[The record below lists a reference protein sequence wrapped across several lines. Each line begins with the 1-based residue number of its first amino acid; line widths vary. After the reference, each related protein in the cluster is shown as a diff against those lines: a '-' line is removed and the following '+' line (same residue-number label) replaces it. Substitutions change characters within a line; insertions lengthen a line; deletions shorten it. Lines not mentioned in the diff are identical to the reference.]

1 MTPFAAAI
9 PAHGRVRDERNGMMG
24 AWCRSKLRI
33 GQVSQG
39 SAHMS
44 SPPMSSLAAERILPF
59 LRWWPMVDRS
69 TLKADL
75 LAGLTGCI
83 LGLPQGVAFAI
94 LAGLPPQ
101 YGLYAAMLP
110 PALSSLFG
118 SSWHMIAG
126 PTNAVAILLFASLG
140 HLATPGSGDYIRL
153 VLAVTFLTGLFQ
165 FVMGLARLG
174 TLVNF
179 ISHTVIVG
187 FSTGA
192 AILIATQQLKS
203 FLGIPMPA
211 DASFVQT
218 LRQTLLQL
226 GHINPWVTAVGVF
239 TIVSGLLAKRYLK
252 KVPFMI
258 TATVAGSLAALAL
271 DAIFGH
277 DVTGIRTVG
286 ALPAQLPPL
295 SIPDLS
301 LDTMSKVAP
310 TALAVTILS
319 LTLGISVGRT
329 LGIKSG
335 QRIDANQ
342 EFIGQGVSNLA
353 GSFFSSFASAG
364 SFNRSAANYEAGAKT
379 PLASVFSSIMLV
391 GIVLLVAPL
400 AAYLPL
406 ATVAGILFLIAYGLV
421 DVRRMRSIFATS
433 RSEAAVMIV
442 TLLSALFL
450 GLQTAIYAG
459 VLLSLLL
466 FLKQA
471 AQPGIRDVKP
481 DFRGGHYHFDADTGL
496 PDCPQLKMLRINGSI
511 FFGAVEHIEDA
522 FHRVDHDQ
530 PMQRRLL
537 VAASG
542 INVVDISGAELL
554 SREAAR
560 RQKLGGG
567 LYFWFMKD
575 AVRDVLKRGGYLKV
589 IGEENVLPQGADT
602 IAVLY
607 PKLDPE
613 ICRHCTARI
622 FPQCHVALPD
632 GRPRE
637 ADDAR

>member
-1 MTPFAAAI
+1 
-9 PAHGRVRDERNGMMG
+9 
-24 AWCRSKLRI
+24 
-33 GQVSQG
+33 
-39 SAHMS
+39 
-44 SPPMSSLAAERILPF
+44 
-59 LRWWPMVDRS
+59 MVNRS
-69 TLKADL
+69 TLRADL

-110 PALSSLFG
+110 PALASLFG
-118 SSWHMIAG
+118 SSWHMVAG
-126 PTNAVAILLFASLG
+126 PTNAIAILLFASLG
-140 HLATPGSGDYIRL
+140 HLATPGSSDYISL
-153 VLAVTFLTGLFQ
+153 VLVVTFLTGLMQ
-165 FVMGLARLG
+165 FAMGLARLG
-174 TLVNF
+174 SLVNF

-203 FLGIPMPA
+203 FLGIPMAA

-218 LRQTLLQL
+218 LRQTVLQL
-226 GHINPWVTAVGVF
+226 GYVNPYVTAVGVF
-239 TIVSGLLAKRYLK
+239 TIVSGLLAKRFLK

-271 DAIFGH
+271 DAVFGH

-286 ALPAQLPPL
+286 ALPAQLAPL
-295 SIPDLS
+295 TIPDLS
-301 LDTMSKVAP
+301 INTLTKVAP
-310 TALAVTILS
+310 TALATTILS
-319 LTLGISVGRT
+319 LTLGVSVGRT
-329 LGIKSG
+329 LGIRSG

-342 EFIGQGVSNLA
+342 EFIGQGLSNLV
-353 GSFFSSFASAG
+353 GSFFSSYTSAG

-379 PLASVFSSIMLV
+379 PLASIFSSIMLV

-406 ATVAGILFLIAYGLV
+406 ATVAGILFLIAYGLI
-421 DVRRMRSIFATS
+421 DVKRMKSIFATS
-433 RSEAAVMIV
+433 RSEASVMIV
-442 TLLSALFL
+442 TLLAALFL

>member
-1 MTPFAAAI
+1 
-9 PAHGRVRDERNGMMG
+9 
-24 AWCRSKLRI
+24 
-33 GQVSQG
+33 
-39 SAHMS
+39 
-44 SPPMSSLAAERILPF
+44 
-59 LRWWPMVDRS
+59 MVNRS
-69 TLKADL
+69 TLEADL
-75 LAGLTGCI
+75 AAGLTGCI

-140 HLATPGSGDYIRL
+140 HLAVPGSGDYIRL

-174 TLVNF
+174 SLVNF

-203 FLGIPMPA
+203 FLGLTMPS

-218 LRQTLLQL
+218 LRQTVLQL
-226 GHINPWVTAVGVF
+226 GQLNPWVTSVGVF
-239 TIVSGLLAKRYLK
+239 TLVSGLLAKRYLK

-277 DVTGIRTVG
+277 EVTGIRTVG
-286 ALPAQLPPL
+286 ALPAQLPLL
-295 SIPDLS
+295 SVPDLS
-301 LDTMSKVAP
+301 IDTMSRVAP
-310 TALAVTILS
+310 TALATTILS
-319 LTLGISVGRT
+319 LTLGIGVGRT

-342 EFIGQGVSNLA
+342 EFIGQGLSNLV
-353 GSFFSSFASAG
+353 GSFFASYTSAG

-391 GIVLLVAPL
+391 GVVLLVAPL

-481 DFRGGHYHFDADTGL
+481 EFREGHYHFDADTGL

-511 FFGAVEHIEDA
+511 FFGAVEHVEDA
-522 FHRVDHDQ
+522 LRRVDQ
-530 PMQRRLL
+530 ERPGQNRLL
-537 VAASG
+537 IAASG

-560 RQKLGGG
+560 RQKMGGG

-575 AVRDVLKRGGYLKV
+575 AVHDMLERGGYLKV
-589 IGEENVLPQGADT
+589 IGQENVLAQGTDS

-607 PKLDPE
+607 PTLDSE
-613 ICRHCTARI
+613 ICRNCSARI
-622 FPQCHVALPD
+622 FPQCHVVLPD
-632 GRPRE
+632 GSPRTADSGRPRQSF
-637 ADDAR
+637 

>member
-1 MTPFAAAI
+1 MMRA
-9 PAHGRVRDERNGMMG
+9 RVF
-24 AWCRSKLRI
+24 
-33 GQVSQG
+33 
-39 SAHMS
+39 
-44 SPPMSSLAAERILPF
+44 PF
-59 LRWWPMVDRS
+59 LRWWPMVNRA

-110 PALSSLFG
+110 PALASLFG

-140 HLATPGSGDYIRL
+140 HLAVPGSSEYISL
-153 VLAVTFLTGLFQ
+153 VLVVTFLTGLFQ
-165 FVMGLARLG
+165 LVMGLARLG
-174 TLVNF
+174 ALVNF

-187 FSTGA
+187 FSAGA
-192 AILIATQQLKS
+192 AILIATQQLKA
-203 FLGIPMPA
+203 FLGIQIPA

-226 GHINPWVTAVGVF
+226 GQVNPWVTGVGVF

-258 TATVAGSLAALAL
+258 TATVAGSLAALVL
-271 DAIFGH
+271 DAIVGH
-277 DVTGIRTVG
+277 EVTGIRTVG
-286 ALPAQLPPL
+286 ALPAQLPPF
-295 SIPDLS
+295 SVPDLS
-301 LDTMSKVAP
+301 LATMGKVAP
-310 TALAVTILS
+310 TALATTILS

-329 LGIKSG
+329 LGIRSG

-342 EFIGQGVSNLA
+342 EFIGQGLSNLV
-353 GSFFSSFASAG
+353 GSFFSSYTSAG
-364 SFNRSAANYEAGAKT
+364 SFNRSAANFEAGAKT
-379 PLASVFSSIMLV
+379 PLASISSSLMLV

-421 DVRRMRSIFATS
+421 DIKRMKSIFATS
-433 RSEAAVMIV
+433 RSEASVMIV
-442 TLLSALFL
+442 TLLAALFL

-481 DFRGGHYHFDADTGL
+481 EFRGGHYHFDADSGL

-511 FFGAVEHIEDA
+511 FFGAVEHVEDA
-522 FHRVDHDQ
+522 FHRVDQAHPGQ
-530 PMQRRLL
+530 KRLL
-537 VAASG
+537 IAASG

-560 RQKLGGG
+560 RRKMGGG
-567 LYFWFMKD
+567 VYFWFMKD
-575 AVRDVLKRGGYLKV
+575 AVYDVLKRGGYLKV
-589 IGEENVLPQGADT
+589 IGEENVLSQGVDS

-607 PKLDPE
+607 PTLDSE
-613 ICRHCTARI
+613 ICRRCTARI
-622 FPQCHVALPD
+622 FPQCHVMLPNGTPRTADEKASGSDALGHSPS
-632 GRPRE
+632 PH
-637 ADDAR
+637 

>member
-1 MTPFAAAI
+1 MI
-9 PAHGRVRDERNGMMG
+9 ERV
-24 AWCRSKLRI
+24 
-33 GQVSQG
+33 
-39 SAHMS
+39 
-44 SPPMSSLAAERILPF
+44 LPF
-59 LRWWPMVDRS
+59 LRWWPMVNRA

-110 PALSSLFG
+110 PALGSLFG
-118 SSWHMIAG
+118 SSWHMVAG

-140 HLATPGSGDYIRL
+140 HLATPGSSDYISL
-153 VLAVTFLTGLFQ
+153 VLVVTFLTGLFQ

-187 FSTGA
+187 FSAGA

-218 LRQTLLQL
+218 LRQTVLQL
-226 GHINPWVTAVGVF
+226 GHVNPWVAAVGVF

-252 KVPFMI
+252 KVPFLI

-271 DAIFGH
+271 DAMFGH

-295 SIPDLS
+295 TIPDLS
-301 LDTMSKVAP
+301 INTLTKVAP
-310 TALAVTILS
+310 TALATTILS

-329 LGIKSG
+329 LGIRSG

-342 EFIGQGVSNLA
+342 EFIGQGLSNLV
-353 GSFFSSFASAG
+353 GSFFSSYASAG

-406 ATVAGILFLIAYGLV
+406 ATVAGILFLIAYGLI
-421 DVRRMRSIFATS
+421 DVRRMKSIFATS
-433 RSEAAVMIV
+433 RSEASVMIV
-442 TLLSALFL
+442 TLLAALFL

-481 DFRGGHYHFDADTGL
+481 EFRGGHYHFDADTGL

-522 FHRVDHDQ
+522 FHRVDQ
-530 PMQRRLL
+530 ELPKQRRLL
-537 VAASG
+537 IAASG

-560 RQKLGGG
+560 RQKMGGG
-567 LYFWFMKD
+567 LHFWFMKD
-575 AVRDVLKRGGYLKV
+575 AVRDMLERGGYLKV
-589 IGEENVLPQGADT
+589 IGQENVLPHGADS

-607 PKLDPE
+607 PKLDSE

-622 FPQCHVALPD
+622 FPQCHVALPN
-632 GRPRE
+632 GRSRA
-637 ADDAR
+637 ADDAPSLV

>member
-1 MTPFAAAI
+1 MI
-9 PAHGRVRDERNGMMG
+9 ERV
-24 AWCRSKLRI
+24 
-33 GQVSQG
+33 
-39 SAHMS
+39 
-44 SPPMSSLAAERILPF
+44 LPF
-59 LRWWPMVDRS
+59 LRWWPMVNRS

-110 PALSSLFG
+110 PALGSLFG
-118 SSWHMIAG
+118 SSWHMVAG

-140 HLATPGSGDYIRL
+140 HLATPGSGDYISL
-153 VLAVTFLTGLFQ
+153 VLVVTFLTGLFQ

-187 FSTGA
+187 FSAGA

-218 LRQTLLQL
+218 LRQTALQL
-226 GHINPWVTAVGVF
+226 GHVNPWVTAVGVF

-295 SIPDLS
+295 TIPDLS
-301 LDTMSKVAP
+301 INTLTKVAP
-310 TALAVTILS
+310 TALATTILS

-329 LGIKSG
+329 LGIRSG

-342 EFIGQGVSNLA
+342 EFIGQGLSNLV
-353 GSFFSSFASAG
+353 GSFFSSYTSAG

-406 ATVAGILFLIAYGLV
+406 ATVAGILFLIAYGLI
-421 DVRRMRSIFATS
+421 DVRRMKSIFATS
-433 RSEAAVMIV
+433 RSEASVMIV
-442 TLLSALFL
+442 TLLAALFL

-481 DFRGGHYHFDADTGL
+481 EFRGGHYHFDADTGL

-522 FHRVDHDQ
+522 FHRVDQ
-530 PMQRRLL
+530 ERPEQRRLL
-537 VAASG
+537 IAASG

-560 RQKLGGG
+560 RQRMGGG

-575 AVRDVLKRGGYLKV
+575 AVRDVLERGGYLKV
-589 IGEENVLPQGADT
+589 IGQENVLPHGADS

-607 PKLDPE
+607 PKLDSE
-613 ICRHCTARI
+613 ICRRCAARI
-622 FPQCHVALPD
+622 FPQCHVALPN
-632 GRPRE
+632 GKPR
-637 ADDAR
+637 A

>member
-1 MTPFAAAI
+1 
-9 PAHGRVRDERNGMMG
+9 
-24 AWCRSKLRI
+24 
-33 GQVSQG
+33 
-39 SAHMS
+39 
-44 SPPMSSLAAERILPF
+44 
-59 LRWWPMVDRS
+59 MVNPS
-69 TLKADL
+69 TLRADL

-110 PALSSLFG
+110 PALASLFG
-118 SSWHMIAG
+118 SSWHMVAG
-126 PTNAVAILLFASLG
+126 PTNAIAILLFASLG
-140 HLATPGSGDYIRL
+140 HLATPGSSDYIGL
-153 VLAVTFLTGLFQ
+153 VLVVTFLTGLMQ
-165 FVMGLARLG
+165 FAMGLARLG
-174 TLVNF
+174 SLVNF

-203 FLGIPMPA
+203 FLGIPMPS

-218 LRQTLLQL
+218 LLQTVLQL
-226 GHINPWVTAVGVF
+226 GHLNPYVTAVGVF

-271 DAIFGH
+271 DAVVGH
-277 DVTGIRTVG
+277 GVTGIRTVG

-295 SIPDLS
+295 TIPDLS
-301 LDTMSKVAP
+301 INTLTRVAP
-310 TALAVTILS
+310 TALATTILS

-329 LGIKSG
+329 LGIRSG

-342 EFIGQGVSNLA
+342 EFIGQGLSNLV
-353 GSFFSSFASAG
+353 GSLFSSYTSAG

-400 AAYLPL
+400 AAFLPL
-406 ATVAGILFLIAYGLV
+406 ATVAGILFLIAYGLI
-421 DVRRMRSIFATS
+421 DVERMKSIFTTS
-433 RSEAAVMIV
+433 RSEASVMIV
-442 TLLSALFL
+442 TLLAALFL

-481 DFRGGHYHFDADTGL
+481 EFRGGHYHFDADTGL

-522 FHRVDHDQ
+522 FHRVDQ
-530 PMQRRLL
+530 ERPEQRRLL
-537 VAASG
+537 IAASG

-560 RQKLGGG
+560 RQKMGGG

-575 AVRDVLKRGGYLKV
+575 AVLAVLQRGGYLKV
-589 IGEENVLPQGADT
+589 IGQDSVLPQGTDS

-607 PKLDPE
+607 PKLDSE
-613 ICRHCTARI
+613 ICRRCTARI
-622 FPQCHVALPD
+622 FPQCNIALPD
-632 GRPRE
+632 GTSRDRE
-637 ADDAR
+637 DVPPALATTSAMRS

>member
-1 MTPFAAAI
+1 MSRP
-9 PAHGRVRDERNGMMG
+9 RVF
-24 AWCRSKLRI
+24 
-33 GQVSQG
+33 
-39 SAHMS
+39 
-44 SPPMSSLAAERILPF
+44 SPTMARVLPF
-59 LRWWPMVDRS
+59 LRWWPMVNRS
-69 TLKADL
+69 TLRADL
-75 LAGLTGCI
+75 LAGLTGSI

-110 PALSSLFG
+110 PALASLFG
-118 SSWHMIAG
+118 SSWHMVAG

-140 HLATPGSGDYIRL
+140 HLATPGSSDYISL
-153 VLAVTFLTGLFQ
+153 VLVVTFLTGLFQ
-165 FVMGLARLG
+165 FAMGLARLG

-203 FLGIPMPA
+203 FLGIPMPS

-218 LRQTLLQL
+218 LRQTVLQL

-271 DAIFGH
+271 DVAFGH
-277 DVTGIRTVG
+277 EVTGIRTVG
-286 ALPAQLPPL
+286 ALPAQLPPFSVPNL
-295 SIPDLS
+295 SF
-301 LDTMSKVAP
+301 DTLGKVAP
-310 TALAVTILS
+310 TALATTILS
-319 LTLGISVGRT
+319 LTLGVSVGRT
-329 LGIKSG
+329 LGIRSG

-342 EFIGQGVSNLA
+342 EFIGQGLSNLV
-353 GSFFSSFASAG
+353 GSFFSSFTSAG
-364 SFNRSAANYEAGAKT
+364 SFNRSAANFEAGAKT
-379 PLASVFSSIMLV
+379 PLASIFSSLMLV

-433 RSEAAVMIV
+433 RSEASVMLV
-442 TLLSALFL
+442 TLLAALFL

-481 DFRGGHYHFDADTGL
+481 EFRGGHYHFDADTGL

-511 FFGAVEHIEDA
+511 FFGAVEHVEDA
-522 FHRVDHDQ
+522 FRRVDQ
-530 PMQRRLL
+530 EQAQQKRLL
-537 VAASG
+537 IAASG

-560 RQKLGGG
+560 RRRMGGG

-575 AVRDVLKRGGYLKV
+575 AVHDVLKRGGYLKV
-589 IGEENVLPQGADT
+589 IGEEHVLAQGTDS
-602 IAVLY
+602 IAILY
-607 PKLDPE
+607 PKLDSE
-613 ICRHCTARI
+613 ICRNCTARI
-622 FPQCHVALPD
+622 FPQCNAALPNGALRTAKD
-632 GRPRE
+632 GPANSVAA
-637 ADDAR
+637 AD

>member
-1 MTPFAAAI
+1 MI
-9 PAHGRVRDERNGMMG
+9 ERV
-24 AWCRSKLRI
+24 
-33 GQVSQG
+33 
-39 SAHMS
+39 
-44 SPPMSSLAAERILPF
+44 LPF
-59 LRWWPMVDRS
+59 LRWWPMVNRS

-110 PALSSLFG
+110 PALGALFG
-118 SSWHMIAG
+118 SSWHMVAG

-140 HLATPGSGDYIRL
+140 HLAAPGSSDYISL
-153 VLAVTFLTGLFQ
+153 VLVVTFLTGLFQ
-165 FVMGLARLG
+165 FTMGLARLG

-187 FSTGA
+187 FSAGA

-218 LRQTLLQL
+218 LRQTVLQL
-226 GHINPWVTAVGVF
+226 GHVNPWVTAVGVF

-252 KVPFMI
+252 KIPFMI

-271 DAIFGH
+271 DAVFGH

-295 SIPDLS
+295 TIPDLS
-301 LDTMSKVAP
+301 INTLTKVAP
-310 TALAVTILS
+310 TALATTILS

-329 LGIKSG
+329 LGIRSG

-342 EFIGQGVSNLA
+342 EFIGQGLSNLV
-353 GSFFSSFASAG
+353 GSFFSSYTSAG

-391 GIVLLVAPL
+391 GVVLLVAPL

-406 ATVAGILFLIAYGLV
+406 ATVAGILFLIAYGLI
-421 DVRRMRSIFATS
+421 DVRRMKSIFATS
-433 RSEAAVMIV
+433 RSEASVMIV
-442 TLLSALFL
+442 TLLAALFL

-481 DFRGGHYHFDADTGL
+481 EFRGGHYHFDADTGL

-522 FHRVDHDQ
+522 FHRVDQ
-530 PMQRRLL
+530 ERPEQRRLL
-537 VAASG
+537 IAASG

-560 RQKLGGG
+560 RKKMGGG

-575 AVRDVLKRGGYLKV
+575 AVRDVLERGGYLKV
-589 IGEENVLPQGADT
+589 IGQENVLPHGADS

-607 PKLDPE
+607 PKLDSE
-613 ICRHCTARI
+613 ICRRCAARI
-622 FPQCHVALPD
+622 FPQCHVALPN
-632 GRPRE
+632 GRPRA
-637 ADDAR
+637 ADDVPSASANVSAASRDETCAAPRPAP

>member
-1 MTPFAAAI
+1 MI
-9 PAHGRVRDERNGMMG
+9 ERV
-24 AWCRSKLRI
+24 
-33 GQVSQG
+33 
-39 SAHMS
+39 
-44 SPPMSSLAAERILPF
+44 LPF
-59 LRWWPMVDRS
+59 LRWWPMVNRS

-110 PALSSLFG
+110 PALASLFG
-118 SSWHMIAG
+118 SSWHMVAG

-140 HLATPGSGDYIRL
+140 HLATPGSGDYISL
-153 VLAVTFLTGLFQ
+153 VLVVTFLTGLFQ
-165 FVMGLARLG
+165 FAMGLARLG

-203 FLGIPMPA
+203 FLGIPMPS

-218 LRQTLLQL
+218 LRQTVLQL
-226 GHINPWVTAVGVF
+226 GHINPYVTAVGVF

-271 DAIFGH
+271 DAVFGH

-286 ALPAQLPPL
+286 ALPAELPPL
-295 SIPDLS
+295 TIPDLS
-301 LDTMSKVAP
+301 IDTLTKVAP
-310 TALAVTILS
+310 TALATTILS

-329 LGIKSG
+329 LGIRSG

-342 EFIGQGVSNLA
+342 EFIGQGLSNLV
-353 GSFFSSFASAG
+353 GSFFSSYTSAG

-379 PLASVFSSIMLV
+379 PLASIFSSVMLL
-391 GIVLLVAPL
+391 GIVVLIAPL
-400 AAYLPL
+400 AAYLPF
-406 ATVAGILFLIAYGLV
+406 ATVAGILFLIAYGLI

-433 RSEAAVMIV
+433 RSEASVMIV
-442 TLLSALFL
+442 TLLAALFL

-481 DFRGGHYHFDADTGL
+481 EFRGGHYHFDADTGL

-522 FHRVDHDQ
+522 FHRTSQEQ
-530 PMQRRLL
+530 PAQRRLL
-537 VAASG
+537 IAASG

-554 SREAAR
+554 TREAAR
-560 RQKLGGG
+560 RQKMGGG

-589 IGEENVLPQGADT
+589 IGEENVLPQGADS

-607 PKLDPE
+607 PQLDSE
-613 ICRHCTARI
+613 ICRNCTARI
-622 FPQCHVALPD
+622 FPQCGVALPNGTLRAAD
-632 GRPRE
+632 ESTLLRAQERDRPFGSAVDSKNERLHFGVE
-637 ADDAR
+637 SKNSTD